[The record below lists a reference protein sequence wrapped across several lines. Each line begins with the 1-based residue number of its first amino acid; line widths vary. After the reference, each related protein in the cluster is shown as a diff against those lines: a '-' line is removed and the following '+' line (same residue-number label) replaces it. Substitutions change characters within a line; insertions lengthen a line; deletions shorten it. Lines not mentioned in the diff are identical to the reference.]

1 MEMKKFLVR
10 IYENVGD
17 ANHFDLIINGRN
29 VADVLSGIV
38 KNGYDFW
45 NDEERLFDRKIP
57 AEVEIYEYIDRI
69 RLGEK
74 LG

>member
-1 MEMKKFLVR
+1 M
-10 IYENVGD
+10 
-17 ANHFDLIINGRN
+17 
-29 VADVLSGIV
+29 